1 MTTRWLLTALLV
13 AGAAAGGGVAALGG
27 PRSTEPLE
35 PLAIAAMDNPA
46 GKATTGLSWEA
57 LLAAGEAVRRI
68 GDATGAHD
76 EADAKARQL
85 YRSALSQARQQ
96 ASLDGV
102 LRAAEALAEVGDH
115 EGVKESMR
123 IAKAL
128 AGSDPEAR
136 ADLRSVETEIA
147 DSRC

>member
-1 MTTRWLLTALLV
+1 MTSRWLLTVLLV
-13 AGAAAGGGVAALGG
+13 GGTAAGGGLAALGG
-27 PRSTEPLE
+27 QRSTGPIEPH
-35 PLAIAAMDNPA
+35 AIAAMENPA
-46 GKATTGLSWEA
+46 GEATTGRSWEA
-57 LLAAGEAVRRI
+57 LLAAGETARRI
-68 GDATGAHD
+68 GDVTGARD

-123 IAKAL
+123 IAKIL
-128 AGSDPEAR
+128 AGSDREAR
-136 ADLRSVETEIA
+136 ADLHSVETEVA